1 MSLKG
6 LRFTL
11 NIDGQEDTALAVVD
25 FTLYQQYSGPFVMDV
40 NVSST
45 KLNLVASDFLEK
57 MSL

>member
-11 NIDGQEDTALAVVD
+11 NVDGQAETALAVVD
-25 FTLYQQYSGPFVMDV
+25 FTLYQQYSGPFVMEV

-45 KLNLVASDFLEK
+45 QDRKSVV
-57 MSL
+57 